1 MARSASVTSPAFLF
15 VMTTGIVN
23 LFGDIT
29 YEGGGSIN
37 GPFMASLG
45 ASAVIVSVTAG
56 LGEFLGY
63 ALRLPTGYAA
73 DRTGRYWLITFVG
86 YVINLFAVP
95 AMALA
100 GSWQVAAALV
110 LAERIGRALRK
121 PTVEAMLSYTTGE
134 LGKGWVY
141 ALNTALD
148 EIGATIGPLFI
159 ALVLVLKGDFRTGYA
174 FLMIS
179 AVAALVSLVVARVN
193 FPLPSRLERGNTAPA
208 RDFGKAYWLYM
219 LAGALFAAG
228 LMSFELISY
237 HLSKA
242 KIASDQWIPVM
253 LATSTA
259 FGVLANLAFGKA
271 YDRIGLPVVI
281 AAVSAAFSP
290 FVFLGGFWLVLFG
303 MLLWGVGYAIQDTL
317 LKAIVAEVLPEGET
331 QFRVRVVL
339 RGVWRGLAGRQH
351 CGGFSIRKLASHADS
366 LLDRHSARLGTGL
379 RVGRAAG
386 TLALDRLA
394 RGAQLAMI
402 SSTKPALGGG
412 GSACERRNVT
422 LDQWGSS
429 ALVR

>member
-1 MARSASVTSPAFLF
+1 MVRSTSVTSPAFLF

-29 YEGGGSIN
+29 YEGGASIN

-45 ASAVIVSVTAG
+45 ASAAIVSITAG

-63 ALRLPTGYAA
+63 ALRLPAGYAA

-148 EIGATIGPLFI
+148 ETGATLGPLII
-159 ALVLVLKGDFRTGYA
+159 ALVLLLKGDFRTGYA
-174 FLMIS
+174 FLTIS
-179 AVAALVSLVVARVN
+179 AAAALVALVVARVN
-193 FPLPSRLERGNTAPA
+193 FPLPSRLEQGRTAPA
-208 RDFGKAYWLYM
+208 RNFGKAYWLYM

-237 HLSKA
+237 HLSKT

-253 LATSTA
+253 LAISTA

-271 YDRIGLPVVI
+271 YDRVGLPIVI
-281 AAVSAAFSP
+281 AAVCVSAAFSP
-290 FVFLGGFWLVLFG
+290 FVFLGGFWLVLVG

-317 LKAIVAEVLPEGET
+317 LKAIVAEVLPEGKRN
-331 QFRVRVVL
+331 FAFGL
-339 RGVWRGLAGRQH
+339 YYAGYGVGWLVGSIVAGLLYENSRAALIAFSIVIQLASVPVFLMAGRQE
-351 CGGFSIRKLASHADS
+351 RSH
-366 LLDRHSARLGTGL
+366 
-379 RVGRAAG
+379 
-386 TLALDRLA
+386 
-394 RGAQLAMI
+394 
-402 SSTKPALGGG
+402 
-412 GSACERRNVT
+412 
-422 LDQWGSS
+422 
-429 ALVR
+429 

>member
-15 VMTTGIVN
+15 VMTTGTVN

-63 ALRLPTGYAA
+63 ALRLPAGYAA

-86 YVINLFAVP
+86 YVVNLFAVP

-148 EIGATIGPLFI
+148 EIGATVGPLII
-159 ALVLVLKGDFRTGYA
+159 ALVLVLKGDLRTGYA
-174 FLMIS
+174 FLTIS
-179 AVAALVSLVVARVN
+179 AVAALVALIVARVN
-193 FPLPSRLERGNTAPA
+193 FPLPSRLENGHTAPA
-208 RDFGKAYWLYM
+208 KDFGQAYWLYM

-237 HLSKA
+237 HLTKA
-242 KIASDQWIPVM
+242 KIAPQQWIPVM
-253 LATSTA
+253 LAISTA
-259 FGVLANLAFGKA
+259 FGVVANLVFGKA
-271 YDRIGLPVVI
+271 YDRVGLPVVL
-281 AAVSAAFSP
+281 AAVCLSAAFSP

-303 MLLWGVGYAIQDTL
+303 MLLWGVGYATQDTL
-317 LKAIVAEVLPEGET
+317 LKALVAEVLPEGKRNFAFGLYYAGYGVGWLVGSIVAGLLYENSRT
-331 QFRVRVVL
+331 ALIAFSIVVQL
-339 RGVWRGLAGRQH
+339 ASVPIFVLAGRQE
-351 CGGFSIRKLASHADS
+351 RSH
-366 LLDRHSARLGTGL
+366 
-379 RVGRAAG
+379 
-386 TLALDRLA
+386 
-394 RGAQLAMI
+394 
-402 SSTKPALGGG
+402 
-412 GSACERRNVT
+412 
-422 LDQWGSS
+422 
-429 ALVR
+429 

>member
-1 MARSASVTSPAFLF
+1 MVRSASVTSPAFLF

-29 YEGGGSIN
+29 YEGGASIN
-37 GPFMASLG
+37 GPFMATLG
-45 ASAVIVSVTAG
+45 ASAVVVSVTAG

-63 ALRLPTGYAA
+63 ALRLPAGYVA

-100 GSWQVAAALV
+100 GGWQVAAALV

-159 ALVLVLKGDFRTGYA
+159 ALVLLLKGDFRTGYA
-174 FLMIS
+174 FLTIS
-179 AVAALVSLVVARVN
+179 AVAALVTLVVARVN
-193 FPLPSRLERGNTAPA
+193 FPLPSRLEQGNTAPA

-253 LATSTA
+253 LAISTA

-271 YDRIGLPVVI
+271 YDRIGLPVLI
-281 AAVSAAFSP
+281 AAVCVSAAFSP

-317 LKAIVAEVLPEGET
+317 LKAIVAEVLPEGKRN
-331 QFRVRVVL
+331 FAFGL
-339 RGVWRGLAGRQH
+339 YYAGYGVGWLVGSIVAGFLYENSRAALIAFSIVIQLASVPVFVLAGRQEH
-351 CGGFSIRKLASHADS
+351 WH
-366 LLDRHSARLGTGL
+366 
-379 RVGRAAG
+379 
-386 TLALDRLA
+386 
-394 RGAQLAMI
+394 
-402 SSTKPALGGG
+402 
-412 GSACERRNVT
+412 
-422 LDQWGSS
+422 
-429 ALVR
+429 

>member
-29 YEGGGSIN
+29 YEGGASIN
-37 GPFMASLG
+37 GPFMATLG

-63 ALRLPTGYAA
+63 ALRLPAGYAA

-148 EIGATIGPLFI
+148 EIGATIGPLVI
-159 ALVLVLKGDFRTGYA
+159 ALVLLLKGDFRAGYA
-174 FLMIS
+174 FLTIS
-179 AVAALVSLVVARVN
+179 AVAALVALVVARVN
-193 FPLPSRLERGNTAPA
+193 FPLPSRLEQGRTAPA
-208 RDFGKAYWLYM
+208 KDFGKAYWLYM

-237 HLSKA
+237 HLSTT

-253 LATSTA
+253 LAISTA

-271 YDRIGLPVVI
+271 YDRVGLPVVI
-281 AAVSAAFSP
+281 GAVCASAAFSP

-317 LKAIVAEVLPEGET
+317 LKAIVAEVLPEGKRN
-331 QFRVRVVL
+331 FAFGL
-339 RGVWRGLAGRQH
+339 YYAGYGVGWLGGSIVAGLLYGYSLIALIAFSIVIQLASVPVFIMAGR
-351 CGGFSIRKLASHADS
+351 RE
-366 LLDRHSARLGTGL
+366 R
-379 RVGRAAG
+379 
-386 TLALDRLA
+386 
-394 RGAQLAMI
+394 
-402 SSTKPALGGG
+402 SS
-412 GSACERRNVT
+412 
-422 LDQWGSS
+422 
-429 ALVR
+429 

>member
-29 YEGGGSIN
+29 YEGGASIN
-37 GPFMASLG
+37 GPFMATLG
-45 ASAVIVSVTAG
+45 ANAAIVSITAG

-63 ALRLPTGYAA
+63 ALRLPAGYAA

-148 EIGATIGPLFI
+148 EIGATIGPLII
-159 ALVLVLKGDFRTGYA
+159 ALVLLLKGGFRTGYA
-174 FLMIS
+174 LLTIS
-179 AVAALVSLVVARVN
+179 AMAALVALIVARVN
-193 FPLPSRLERGNTAPA
+193 FPLTSRLEHGHTAPA
-208 RDFGKAYWLYM
+208 KDFGKAYWLYM

-237 HLSKA
+237 HLTKA
-242 KIASDQWIPVM
+242 KIASEQWIPVM
-253 LATSTA
+253 LAISTV
-259 FGVLANLAFGKA
+259 FGVLANLVFGKA
-271 YDRIGLPVVI
+271 YDRVGLPVVI
-281 AAVSAAFSP
+281 AAVCVSAAFSP

-303 MLLWGVGYAIQDTL
+303 MLLWGVGYATQDTL
-317 LKAIVAEVLPEGET
+317 LKAIVAEVLPEGKRNLA
-331 QFRVRVVL
+331 FGL
-339 RGVWRGLAGRQH
+339 YYAGYGVGWLIGSIVAGLLYENSRAALIAFSIVIQLASVPVFILAGRQE
-351 CGGFSIRKLASHADS
+351 RSH
-366 LLDRHSARLGTGL
+366 
-379 RVGRAAG
+379 
-386 TLALDRLA
+386 
-394 RGAQLAMI
+394 
-402 SSTKPALGGG
+402 
-412 GSACERRNVT
+412 
-422 LDQWGSS
+422 
-429 ALVR
+429 

>member
-1 MARSASVTSPAFLF
+1 MAQSRKAGSFTSPAFLF
-15 VMTTGIVN
+15 VMTTGVVN

-29 YEGGGSIN
+29 YEGGASIN
-37 GPFMASLG
+37 GPFMATLG
-45 ASAVIVSVTAG
+45 ASAAIVSITAG

-63 ALRLPTGYAA
+63 ALRLPAGYAA

-148 EIGATIGPLFI
+148 EIGATLGPLII
-159 ALVLVLKGDFRTGYA
+159 ALVLLLKGDFRTGYA
-174 FLMIS
+174 FLTVS
-179 AVAALVSLVVARVN
+179 AVAALVALVVARVN
-193 FPLPSRLERGNTAPA
+193 FPLPSRLEQGDTAPA

-237 HLSKA
+237 HLTRA
-242 KIASDQWIPVM
+242 KIASEQWIPVM
-253 LATSTA
+253 LAISTA

-281 AAVSAAFSP
+281 AAVCVSAAFSP
-290 FVFLGGFWLVLFG
+290 FVFLGGFWFVLFG
-303 MLLWGVGYAIQDTL
+303 MLLWGVGYATQDTL
-317 LKAIVAEVLPEGET
+317 LKAVVAEVLPEGKRN
-331 QFRVRVVL
+331 FAFGL
-339 RGVWRGLAGRQH
+339 YYAGYGVGWLVGSIVAGLLYENSRMALIAFSIIVQLASVPVFLMAGR
-351 CGGFSIRKLASHADS
+351 R
-366 LLDRHSARLGTGL
+366 
-379 RVGRAAG
+379 
-386 TLALDRLA
+386 
-394 RGAQLAMI
+394 
-402 SSTKPALGGG
+402 
-412 GSACERRNVT
+412 ERP
-422 LDQWGSS
+422 D
-429 ALVR
+429 

>member
-63 ALRLPTGYAA
+63 ALRLPAGYAA

-100 GSWQVAAALV
+100 GSWQIAAALV

-148 EIGATIGPLFI
+148 EIGATIGPLII
-159 ALVLVLKGDFRTGYA
+159 ALVLLLKGDFRTGYA
-174 FLMIS
+174 FLTIS
-179 AVAALVSLVVARVN
+179 AVAALVALVVARVN
-193 FPLPSRLERGNTAPA
+193 FPLPSRLEQGRTAPA

-237 HLSKA
+237 HLSKT

-253 LATSTA
+253 LAISTA

-271 YDRIGLPVVI
+271 YDRVGLPIVI
-281 AAVSAAFSP
+281 AAVCVSAAFSP

-317 LKAIVAEVLPEGET
+317 LKAIVTEVLPEGKRN
-331 QFRVRVVL
+331 FAFGL
-339 RGVWRGLAGRQH
+339 YYAGYGVGWLTGSIVAGLLYEISLIALIAFSIIIQLASVPIFLLAGRQ
-351 CGGFSIRKLASHADS
+351 
-366 LLDRHSARLGTGL
+366 
-379 RVGRAAG
+379 
-386 TLALDRLA
+386 
-394 RGAQLAMI
+394 
-402 SSTKPALGGG
+402 
-412 GSACERRNVT
+412 ERSR
-422 LDQWGSS
+422 
-429 ALVR
+429 